1 MQQNTIGGVLQ
12 PPRSGATIGDYQF
25 KLIEYVEASDWVAA
39 RKLVCTTVPSEDMEQ
54 IFRFMYE
61 NIHKSPKY
69 AQKDKWEEAIITIAD
84 HLYKHTLVADPEIN
98 IAAMF
103 IKLSQ

>member
-1 MQQNTIGGVLQ
+1 M
-12 PPRSGATIGDYQF
+12 
-25 KLIEYVEASDWVAA
+25 EASDWVAA
-39 RKLVCTTVPSEDMEQ
+39 RKLVCTAVPSEDMEH
-54 IFRFMYE
+54 IFPLMYE

-69 AQKDKWEEAIITIAD
+69 TPKDKWEEAIITIAD